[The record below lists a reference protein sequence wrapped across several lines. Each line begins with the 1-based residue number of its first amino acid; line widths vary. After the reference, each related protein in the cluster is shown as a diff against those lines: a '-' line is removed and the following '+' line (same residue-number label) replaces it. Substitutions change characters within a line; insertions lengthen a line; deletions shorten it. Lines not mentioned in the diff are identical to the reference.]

1 MVAAFILIDLDRIQ
15 GFLRS
20 LVPERYQATTTASTS
35 ASIAACRASSA
46 ASCSSASSTA
56 S

>member
-20 LVPERYQATTTASTS
+20 LVPERYQGDYDRIYVGIDSGLS
-35 ASIAACRASSA
+35 GESS
-46 ASCSSASSTA
+46 
-56 S
+56 